1 MDGLTDALPFIGGFA
16 LGFLG
21 GLLPGLHSNTMISV
35 LASLGLDGR
44 ALGIT
49 IISLFPAHMV
59 SSFIP
64 SIFFG
69 VPESGTI
76 VAALPGQRMVQ
87 DGEGVKAL
95 RTVLLSC
102 VLSAIVSCALFQLSL
117 GAFPLI
123 YEAMRPHMK
132 FILLGISA
140 LLLLRTKAPFL
151 SAAVFSLSGILGYM
165 SLNSG
170 MPDPFLPL
178 FCGMFAMA
186 AMTEWKKGAAP
197 AQGDSPP
204 GNGILIPIA
213 IGVFLGF
220 AADLVPGAGSPAQT
234 AVFATMLVRMDT
246 PGYLALISSISVSQA
261 VFSLSTSASIGKS
274 RVGATA
280 WLSDCIDIGPNIPII
295 LALFIASLALAA
307 MLAHALRLHAAKL
320 AELDFSALRFVLGA
334 YLAAI
339 TLIIDG
345 WPGILVLAA
354 SAALGKM
361 TLGLEVERT
370 NLMGAIIVP
379 TLMLL
384 FGIFI

>member
-1 MDGLTDALPFIGGFA
+1 MTDALSFIGGFA

-44 ALGIT
+44 ALGIM
-49 IISLFPAHMV
+49 IISLFPAHLV
-59 SSFIP
+59 SSYIP

-69 VPESGTI
+69 VPESGT
-76 VAALPGQRMVQ
+76 VMATLPGQRMVQ
-87 DGEGVKAL
+87 RGEGVKAL

-102 VLSAIVSCALFQLSL
+102 ALSALVSCALFSASL
-117 GAFPLI
+117 ALFPPV
-123 YEAMRPHMK
+123 YEAMRPHMR

-151 SAAVFSLSGILGYM
+151 SAAIFALAGILGHL

-186 AMTEWKKGAAP
+186 AMTGWKKGAAP
-197 AQGDSPP
+197 MQEDLPP
-204 GNGILIPIA
+204 ENSIIWFTI
-213 IGVFLGF
+213 IGVLLGF
-220 AADLVPGAGSPAQT
+220 AADLVPGVGSPSQT
-234 AVFATMLVRMDT
+234 AVFATMLMRMDT
-246 PGYLALISSISVSQA
+246 PGYLAMISSISVSQA

-280 WLSDCIDIGPNIPII
+280 WLSETMDICANIPIL
-295 LALFIASLALAA
+295 LALFIASIALAA
-307 MLAHALRLHAAKL
+307 MLAHAFRIHAAKL
-320 AELDFSALRFVLGA
+320 ASLDFSSLRFVLAA
-334 YLAAI
+334 YLVAVAF
-339 TLIIDG
+339 IIDG
-345 WPGILVLAA
+345 WIGIVVLAA
-354 SAALGKM
+354 SAALGKL